1 VDLTTA
7 IDPQME
13 PGDAA
18 LMLLFALI
26 SIAPVTIIP
35 RLPAAVAAIG
45 LLLVTQMI
53 AGRLFLWLP
62 KSISR
67 RRLST
72 NKLGPSF

>member
-1 VDLTTA
+1 
-7 IDPQME
+7 M
-13 PGDAA
+13 A

-53 AGRLFLWLP
+53 AGRHFLWLP

-72 NKLGPSF
+72 NKLWPSF